1 MGWADDTMELPD
13 NGLIKN
19 ALTSFHP
26 TNKDFVSRWIQF
38 AAATELTQVMLRKWF
53 ILECTPI
60 LVGDI
65 PGRSRKSSRS

>member
-38 AAATELTQVMLRKWF
+38 AAATELTQSYATEVVYPWNALRYWWGYPREIK
-53 ILECTPI
+53 E
-60 LVGDI
+60 
-65 PGRSRKSSRS
+65 KQ